1 MGESN
6 ADGATFWDHLDEL
19 RFVIIRM
26 AIAVIAVS
34 GVAFAFKDLLFSI
47 VLAPSQSDFFL
58 FRWLKAELFNL
69 QLMNTQ
75 LTEQFMIHVRV
86 AIYAGILIVSPYIL
100 YLLFGF
106 VSPALYQNEK
116 RYGKAVVISA
126 YVMFFVGTALNY
138 FLIFPL
144 TVRFLGTY
152 QVSGS
157 VANMLTISNY
167 VDTMISMN
175 LLMGLVFEL
184 PVVCWLAGKMNLIR
198 RSQMRKFRRHAI
210 VAILIVAAIITPTTD
225 MLTLI
230 VVSLPIWLLYE
241 VSILLVK
248 NDN

>member
-58 FRWLKAELFNL
+58 FRWLKAEPFNL

>member
-58 FRWLKAELFNL
+58 FRWLNAEPFNL

>member
-6 ADGATFWDHLDEL
+6 AEGATFWDHLDEL

-47 VLAPSQSDFFL
+47 VLAPAQSDFFL
-58 FRWLKAELFNL
+58 FRWLKAEPFNL

>member
-47 VLAPSQSDFFL
+47 VLAPAQSDFFL
-58 FRWLKAELFNL
+58 FRWLKAEPFHL

-116 RYGKAVVISA
+116 RYGKAVVFSA

-210 VAILIVAAIITPTTD
+210 VAILVVAAIITPTTD

>member
-47 VLAPSQSDFFL
+47 VLAPAQSDFFL
-58 FRWLKAELFNL
+58 FRWLKAEPFNL